1 MKKKHTKRK
10 TADSATNTA
19 NGKEKSLNSILTAEN
34 SKVKTEYEKIVDI
47 CYKLNSDNLKLVL
60 AYTLELAGDEMSRDF
75 RKGLHK

>member
-1 MKKKHTKRK
+1 MQTKRK
-10 TADSATNTA
+10 AADSTA
-19 NGKEKSLNSILTAEN
+19 ILNSDKEKSLNSIVTAEN
-34 SKVKTEYEKIVDI
+34 SKVKTEYEKFVDI